1 MDPPAAGETFTTA
14 RTFTTEDVR
23 RFGDVT
29 NDTQPIHTEPDEDG
43 RLVVQGLL
51 TGSLLTD
58 IGGDL
63 EVLARTMAF
72 EFRRPVRTG
81 ERITC
86 TWTVESVAERED
98 RYALE
103 NDVIFADED
112 GETVATA
119 RVEGVVWKG

>member
-1 MDPPAAGETFTTA
+1 MEPPAVGESFTTT

-23 RFGDVT
+23 RFAEVT
-29 NDTQPIHTEPDEDG
+29 NDAQPIHTDPDEDG
-43 RLVVQGLL
+43 RLVVHGLL

-86 TWTVESVAERED
+86 TWTVESVEERED
-98 RYALE
+98 RYALG
-103 NDVIFADED
+103 NAVILADED
-112 GETVATA
+112 GETD
-119 RVEGVVWKG
+119 RKSVV